1 MSWNNSNDSIDKQDS
16 EYESACNRVAVD
28 LDLVLRKK
36 SDPRAVFNGLSRSL
50 LQEFDIKKGFLALRE
65 GDQTR
70 FLAVA
75 SWKEGRTRKNLSL
88 RLPNISSLFE
98 KVAESGQI
106 YSENFAALFD
116 GNYME
121 RQLLLDD
128 DTASFMLRPLKHDAK
143 VVALI
148 GYSSE
153 VSEAFVAFEEG
164 LLDPIFDR
172 VGAYLGKLET
182 EQSKLKSPIA

>member
-1 MSWNNSNDSIDKQDS
+1 MSWKDSTEKQDS
-16 EYESACNRVAVD
+16 GYESAYDRISED
-28 LDLVLRKK
+28 LDHILGYEP
-36 SDPRAVFNGLSRSL
+36 DPRALFSHLSRSL

-75 SWKEGRTRKNLSL
+75 AWKDGKTRKNLSL

-98 KVAESGQI
+98 KVAESGEI
-106 YSENFAALFD
+106 YAENFAALFD

-128 DTASFMLRPLKHDAK
+128 DTASFMLRPLKYEAR
-143 VVALI
+143 VVALL

-164 LLDPIFDR
+164 LLDPIFER
-172 VGAYLGKLET
+172 VAAYLDHLESEPVEPDSQVT
-182 EQSKLKSPIA
+182 

>member
-1 MSWNNSNDSIDKQDS
+1 MNWNDSNDSIDERDS
-16 EYESACNRVAVD
+16 GYEPACDRVATD
-28 LDLVLRKK
+28 LDQILNKK
-36 SDPRAVFNGLSRSL
+36 LDPRAVFNGLSRSL

-75 SWKEGRTRKNLSL
+75 AWKEGRIRKNLSL
-88 RLPNISSLFE
+88 RLPNVSSLFE

-128 DTASFMLRPLKHDAK
+128 DTASFMLRPLKHEAK

-172 VGAYLGKLET
+172 VGAYLGKLEA
-182 EQSKLKSPIA
+182 ERSEMESPIS

>member
-1 MSWNNSNDSIDKQDS
+1 MSWNDNTNARESS
-16 EYESACNRVAVD
+16 YESACDRVTSD
-28 LDLVLRKK
+28 LEDILLDDP
-36 SDPRAVFNGLSRSL
+36 DPRALFNRLSRSL

-70 FLAVA
+70 FLAIA
-75 SWKEGRTRKNLSL
+75 AWKEGKTRKNLSL

-98 KVAESGQI
+98 KVVESGQI

-128 DTASFMLRPLKHDAK
+128 DTVSFMLRPLKHDTR

-172 VGAYLGKLET
+172 VGADLGRLEA
-182 EQSKLKSPIA
+182 ERSELESPVS

>member
-1 MSWNNSNDSIDKQDS
+1 MSWENDMDRQ
-16 EYESACNRVAVD
+16 EQGFTEAVD
-28 LDLVLRKK
+28 RIAADLDQILSDRP
-36 SDPRAVFNGLSRSL
+36 DPRTMFNGLSRSL
-50 LQEFDIKKGFLALRE
+50 LQEFEIKKGFLALRE
-65 GDQTR
+65 DDQTR

-75 SWKEGRTRKNLSL
+75 AWKEDKTRKNLSL

-121 RQLLLDD
+121 RQLLIDD
-128 DTASFMLRPLKHDAK
+128 DTASFMLRPLKYEAK

-153 VSEAFVAFEEG
+153 ASEAFMAFEEG
-164 LLDPIFDR
+164 MLDSVFDR
-172 VGAYLGKLET
+172 VGAHLGRLDAERSEVKN
-182 EQSKLKSPIA
+182 PAV

>member
-1 MSWNNSNDSIDKQDS
+1 MSWNDSVDKQES
-16 EYESACNRVAVD
+16 GYESACDRVTAD
-28 LDLVLRKK
+28 LEQILRDKP
-36 SDPRAVFNGLSRSL
+36 DPRAVFNRLSRSL

-75 SWKEGRTRKNLSL
+75 AWKDGKTRKNLSL
-88 RLPNISSLFE
+88 RLPNVSSLFE

-116 GNYME
+116 GNYIE

-128 DTASFMLRPLKHDAK
+128 DTASFMLRPLKHDAR

-153 VSEAFVAFEEG
+153 ASEAFVAFEEG
-164 LLDPIFDR
+164 LLDPIIDR
-172 VGAYLGKLET
+172 VGAYLGQLEIERSEMENPVT
-182 EQSKLKSPIA
+182 